1 MLYFSKVEYHPI
13 IIIGAGPAGSTTALA
28 LAKKGISCLLLDQ
41 SEFPRDKV
49 CGDALSGKVLLTLK
63 RIDPLL
69 VEGLAT
75 QEHTLDSHGVTF
87 VAPNGKVLKVPF
99 RREENKEK
107 PPGYISRRYD
117 FDNWLFNNAKNAKG
131 VQTKLNVRIE
141 KFRRDGKDWIIS
153 DKEEKHVYR
162 TSLLIAADGAHSR
175 FAKEV
180 GGIQMEDEHYCAGLR
195 AYYKGVKDLDPNGYI
210 ELHFVKDFL
219 PGYFWIFPLP
229 NGYANVGVGMR
240 SDVVSKKKVNLK
252 EDMLR
257 LIREYEPIRSRF
269 EGAELEGPI
278 RGYGL
283 PLGSKKRPLS
293 GDGFILLGDA
303 GSLIDPFTGEGIG
316 NAMISGLKAAE
327 TIEALNGNYSAAAL
341 QMYDDSVY
349 KRLWPELSLSKKMQ
363 ELVKYPWLFN
373 LVVNKAVRSK
383 TLRETISCMFED
395 IDLRGRLKDPKFYL
409 KVLME

>member
-1 MLYFSKVEYHPI
+1 MLYFSGVEYHPI
-13 IIIGAGPAGSTTALA
+13 IIIGAGPGGSTTALA
-28 LAKKGISCLLLDQ
+28 LAKKGIPSLLLDQ

-69 VEGLAT
+69 VDGLAK
-75 QEHTLDSHGVTF
+75 ESHTLDSHGVTF

-99 RREENKEK
+99 RREANKEK

-117 FDNWLFNNAKNAKG
+117 FDNWLFNEAKKGAG
-131 VQTKLNVRIE
+131 VQTKLNIRIE
-141 KFRRDGKDWIIS
+141 KFRREGADWIIS
-153 DKEEKHVYR
+153 DKEEKNVFR

-240 SDVVSKKKVNLK
+240 SDMVSKKKVNLK

-257 LIREYEPIRSRF
+257 LIREYAPIRDRF
-269 EGAELEGPI
+269 LNAELEGPI

-327 TIEALNGNYSAAAL
+327 TIEALRGNYSAAAL
-341 QMYDDSVY
+341 QMYDESVY

-395 IDLRGRLKDPKFYL
+395 IDLRGRLKDPRFYL
-409 KVLME
+409 KVLFE